1 LQGEAETLHYTTFHP
16 YGVVARITAF
26 NHPAL
31 FTISGTLLAL
41 LAGNTVVVK
50 SSPLTPLSTLV
61 LGELFA
67 EAFPP
72 GVVNL
77 VSGGASAGDA
87 LVTHP
92 HVKRIAFTGSV
103 GTGLT
108 IQRRAAES
116 GLVKNVSLELGG
128 KNAMIVFPDVDLD
141 TVVEAAMLGM
151 SLEISQGQSC
161 QATSRILVHRSIRD
175 EFVARAAERLRGYRL
190 GRAYDASTDMGPLV
204 SSVQLERVAEYV
216 ARGTREGATLVYG
229 GERPEGVP
237 RDGFYITPALFT
249 DVKPEMGIAREEIF
263 GPVLSVLEWE
273 RHDELID
280 LANGVEF
287 GLTGSVWSQDV
298 DLALRTASQLEAGY
312 VWVNDTNK
320 HYLGAPFG
328 GMKNSGVGR
337 EESVEE
343 LLGYL
348 ESKVTHVRMRDPQA
362 ALDRVAQR

>member
-1 LQGEAETLHYTTFHP
+1 
-16 YGVVARITAF
+16 
-26 NHPAL
+26 
-31 FTISGTLLAL
+31 
-41 LAGNTVVVK
+41 
-50 SSPLTPLSTLV
+50 
-61 LGELFA
+61 
-67 EAFPP
+67 
-72 GVVNL
+72 
-77 VSGGASAGDA
+77 
-87 LVTHP
+87 
-92 HVKRIAFTGSV
+92 
-103 GTGLT
+103 
-108 IQRRAAES
+108 
-116 GLVKNVSLELGG
+116 
-128 KNAMIVFPDVDLD
+128 
-141 TVVEAAMLGM
+141 
-151 SLEISQGQSC
+151 
-161 QATSRILVHRSIRD
+161 
-175 EFVARAAERLRGYRL
+175 
-190 GRAYDASTDMGPLV
+190 MGPLV

-273 RHDELID
+273 RHDELIE